1 MHVKLNKFFN
11 RILFQ
16 ASSPQKLALMVALGL
31 MVGILPLV
39 WGGTLVCMLFACLF
53 RLNQAGI
60 QAANYLAYPLQI
72 ALIVPFYRLG
82 AKIFPWNPAVSKEA
96 VLNSIGSG
104 IGADIMQV
112 AVATL
117 KAVGVWLIVAPP
129 TACLLYLCLLPAFKR
144 LLDRRN
150 AAAGDAGSSGND
162 QPLQEN

>member
-1 MHVKLNKFFN
+1 MPGKLDKLFK
-11 RILFQ
+11 RILILD
-16 ASSPQKLALMVALGL
+16 SSPQKLALTVAIGL

-39 WGGTLVCMLFACLF
+39 WGGTLICVLFACLF

-82 AKIFPWNPAVSKEA
+82 AKIFPWKPAVSQKA
-96 VLNSIGSG
+96 VTYSIDSG
-104 IGADIMQV
+104 IGAGIMQV

-129 TACLLYLCLLPAFKR
+129 MACLLYLCLLPAFKR
-144 LLDRRN
+144 LLARRN
-150 AAAGDAGSSGND
+150 HVAEEMGNLRQI
-162 QPLQEN
+162 QPSQEN